1 MDDSSSPLSS
11 SMASSVGSPSTD
23 LQELRDLRSQ
33 LHDQEE
39 LLGQI
44 REALQGTAQ
53 RQETQVCL
61 LQNKTCCSSGI
72 YWKSKIDIETK
83 DFSIGIVILIVY
95 PF

>member
-23 LQELRDLRSQ
+23 LQELRNLRSQ
-33 LHDQEE
+33 FHDQEE

-61 LQNKTCCSSGI
+61 LQKKLVVLQG
-72 YWKSKIDIETK
+72 
-83 DFSIGIVILIVY
+83 FIGNQKLILK
-95 PF
+95 

>member
-23 LQELRDLRSQ
+23 LQELRNMRSQ
-33 LHDQEE
+33 FHEQED

-53 RQETQVCL
+53 RQETQVGTL
-61 LQNKTCCSSGI
+61 PCCTLGAQI
-72 YWKSKIDIETK
+72 TPLPFFF
-83 DFSIGIVILIVY
+83 DFS
-95 PF
+95 FFF